1 MYEDYE
7 MKKMT
12 AALFTAAAMGV
23 SGFAVA
29 DEHSTGP
36 DFSGQVD
43 FRYLDTDE
51 TEVSGGAL
59 SNVLSRLAVSGAGT
73 GINGLSTGYYARLTL
88 VEGDGSGIDYG
99 FVSLGGSVGTLSVG
113 IDDDLVYKYVGA
125 RTDQFRSQGPV
136 GAAVYSAGY
145 IEEEGGHFGNTA
157 SVQFNGGVDALSFGT
172 YVDTAE
178 GDGVERVQVAAAL
191 DLGMGS
197 IGVAYSDRDSASGQD
212 IFIGGTLDLDV
223 ISFNATFADDEAG
236 NNPYVV
242 TAQAPLSDVFT
253 FTLGYSDTDTG
264 ETDYNGQLLA
274 DLGGGLSSHIG
285 YRTGDSDDGVVV
297 GIRYTF

>member
-29 DEHSTGP
+29 DGHSHGP
-36 DFSGQVD
+36 DFSGRVD
-43 FRYLDTDE
+43 LRYVDTDD
-51 TEVSGGAL
+51 VKANL
-59 SNVLSRLAVSGAGT
+59 SNVSSKLNISGAGT
-73 GINGLSTGYYARLTL
+73 GINGLSTGYFARLSL

-136 GAAVYSAGY
+136 GAAVYSTD
-145 IEEEGGHFGNTA
+145 FGFGDTA
-157 SVQFNGGVDALSFGT
+157 SVQFNGSIDAISYGVYADTEAENGVD
-172 YVDTAE
+172 
-178 GDGVERVQVAAAL
+178 RVQVAAGL

-197 IGVAYSDRDSASGQD
+197 IGVVYSDRDSASSEEV
-212 IFIGGTLDLDV
+212 FIGGTLDLDV
-223 ISFNATFADDEAG
+223 ISFNATFGDDEDG
-236 NNPYVV
+236 NNPFVV

-264 ETDYNGQLLA
+264 NTDVNGQLMA
-274 DLGGGLSSHIG
+274 NLGGGLSSHIG